1 MATLANR
8 NPKILIVEDDQS
20 LSDQLSGLLAS
31 RGYHVV
37 QRYEGDQAL
46 VTALGQRLDL
56 ILLDVLLPRMN
67 GFEFLEK
74 LRKTRQTP
82 VMMLTACG
90 AEQERIM
97 GYQQG
102 ADDYVPK
109 PFSFTELLL
118 RIEALLRRT
127 LGETDQRTDPATL
140 AAGELKLD
148 RHAMAVSVQGNP
160 VSLTPIQFRLL
171 WILVL
176 QSILSL
182 RLVRLS

>member
-67 GFEFLEK
+67 GLEFLEK
-74 LRKTRQTP
+74 LRNTRQTP
-82 VMMLTACG
+82 GMMLTARR
-90 AEQERIM
+90 AEHSSEERRV
-97 GYQQG
+97 GKG
-102 ADDYVPK
+102 
-109 PFSFTELLL
+109 
-118 RIEALLRRT
+118 R
-127 LGETDQRTDPATL
+127 
-140 AAGELKLD
+140 
-148 RHAMAVSVQGNP
+148 
-160 VSLTPIQFRLL
+160 
-171 WILVL
+171 
-176 QSILSL
+176 
-182 RLVRLS
+182 